1 MKRKLT
7 DDERRLWAAAIRA
20 VRPLRPG
27 VGPSEPPPL
36 TPPSASEDK
45 DSLPRKLLEQRRP
58 PRPGSGPAPVLA
70 PLPRRDKQR
79 LARGHSPID
88 ARLDLHGMTQAQA
101 HASLLAFVRNAQ
113 AAGARIA
120 LVITGTGS
128 RAADGE
134 RGVLRRQVP
143 LWLDLPEFRRYV
155 LGLGTANIAHGG
167 AGALYVR
174 LRGKRV

>member
-36 TPPSASEDK
+36 TPPSASEHK
-45 DSLPRKLLEQRRP
+45 DSLPRKLREQSRP
-58 PRPGSGPAPVLA
+58 HRPGSGPAPALA
-70 PLPRRDKQR
+70 LLARRDKQR
-79 LARGHSPID
+79 LARGHSQID

-101 HASLLAFVRNAQ
+101 HAALLAFVRNAQ

-167 AGALYVR
+167 EGALYVR